1 MMEIVTSLDKG
12 FVVIAEVV
20 IGLLISRS
28 KGWGRKYS
36 ASVAGYAGFLLTTSK
51 LVSLG
56 YIPVQYIDEIVI
68 FGVIGMFVIYLVA
81 TNFKIRVG
89 SGSDIWKNI
98 ASLGTFLA
106 IICPIIYALIV

>member
-1 MMEIVTSLDKG
+1 M
-12 FVVIAEVV
+12 
-20 IGLLISRS
+20 
-28 KGWGRKYS
+28 GRKYS
-36 ASVAGYAGFLLTTSK
+36 ASVAGYAGFLLTSSK

-68 FGVIGMFVIYLVA
+68 VGVIGLLIIYVVA

-98 ASLGTFLA
+98 ASLGTILA
-106 IICPIIYALIV
+106 VICPIIYAMSV

>member
-1 MMEIVTSLDKG
+1 MTLLDKG
-12 FVVIAEVV
+12 FVAIAEVI

-36 ASVAGYAGFLLTTSK
+36 ASVAGYAGFLLTSSK

-68 FGVIGMFVIYLVA
+68 VGVIGLLIIYVVA

-98 ASLGTFLA
+98 ASLGTILA
-106 IICPIIYALIV
+106 VICPIIYAMSV

>member
-1 MMEIVTSLDKG
+1 MEIMTLLDKG
-12 FVVIAEVV
+12 FVAIAEVI

-36 ASVAGYAGFLLTTSK
+36 ASVAGYAGFLLTSSK

-68 FGVIGMFVIYLVA
+68 VGVIGLLIIYVVA

-98 ASLGTFLA
+98 ASLGTILA
-106 IICPIIYALIV
+106 VICPIIYAMSV